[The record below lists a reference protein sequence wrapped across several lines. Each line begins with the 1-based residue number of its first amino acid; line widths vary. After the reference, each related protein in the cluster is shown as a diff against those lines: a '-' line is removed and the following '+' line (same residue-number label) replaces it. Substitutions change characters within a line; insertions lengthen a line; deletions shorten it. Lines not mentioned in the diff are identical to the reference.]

1 MNTTIKELNDLG
13 VEKTNQIKQFKYQVI
28 ELEEEKRKMNTTIK
42 ELNDLGVEKTNQIK
56 QFKYQVIELEEE
68 KSKIRAS
75 NLN

>member
-13 VEKTNQIKQFKYQVI
+13 VEKDKQIEQLQYQVI
-28 ELEEEKRKMNTTIK
+28 ELE
-42 ELNDLGVEKTNQIK
+42 G
-56 QFKYQVIELEEE
+56 E